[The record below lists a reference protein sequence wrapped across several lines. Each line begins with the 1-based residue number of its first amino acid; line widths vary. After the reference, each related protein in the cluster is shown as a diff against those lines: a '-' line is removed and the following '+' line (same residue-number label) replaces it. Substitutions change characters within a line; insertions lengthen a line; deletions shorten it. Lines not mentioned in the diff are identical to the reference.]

1 MLVSWLKPQKQTCV
15 PTGVGCRGSTSQRVR
30 RHLGLSRLCAPGPCT
45 VPGPE
50 QLSHVSA
57 ELDNCVFVELAL
69 LLWDGSVLEVSLL
82 LVPTSALP
90 PGRCL
95 CSCIGEKPHF

>member
-1 MLVSWLKPQKQTCV
+1 M
-15 PTGVGCRGSTSQRVR
+15 
-30 RHLGLSRLCAPGPCT
+30 
-45 VPGPE
+45 PGPE

-57 ELDNCVFVELAL
+57 ELDNCAFVELAL

-82 LVPTSALP
+82 PVPTSALP